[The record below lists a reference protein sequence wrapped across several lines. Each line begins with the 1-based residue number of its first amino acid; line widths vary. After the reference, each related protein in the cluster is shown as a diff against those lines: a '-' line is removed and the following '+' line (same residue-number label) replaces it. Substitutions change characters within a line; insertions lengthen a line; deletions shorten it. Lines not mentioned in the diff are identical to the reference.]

1 MLCNLVDCVARQAP
15 LSTAFS
21 RQEYQSRSPFLPA
34 RIFLTQG
41 SNLGL
46 LHCRQVSYHLS
57 HREAWPKEKD
67 KEMETFKSH
76 LDVNLA
82 CLLTLQTA
90 FSFSLRH
97 VILSH
102 FLTYCQDYSNCF
114 VQQLW
119 KQKGKRGRI
128 ENFFLSTFFFFFLS
142 PFKGTSGPREIVLGL
157 EEIRTALG
165 WEGVGL
171 EREWRPFLCMVFLSL
186 KCLAMTPFCS
196 QLEIFLW

>member
-1 MLCNLVDCVARQAP
+1 MCVCSNYSDLSLFCSVLIAPLCPMLCNLVDCVARQAP

-128 ENFFLSTFFFFFLS
+128 ENFFLSTFFFFFPIS
-142 PFKGTSGPREIVLGL
+142 FQGDKWTKRDCF
-157 EEIRTALG
+157 
-165 WEGVGL
+165 GVGGN
-171 EREWRPFLCMVFLSL
+171 
-186 KCLAMTPFCS
+186 
-196 QLEIFLW
+196 